1 MARRSCHRGFTLVE
15 LLVSLFVM
23 SLVAV
28 LAWRGL
34 DGMTRTQAATQER
47 ADRVLALQVGLA
59 QWNTD
64 LDAIAQV
71 PGRSAL
77 DWNGRVLRLTR
88 RAPAGAPAGLV
99 VVAWTQ
105 RALEGRPTWLRWQS
119 PPLASRGELEQA
131 WQRADLWSQNPGE
144 AERAAE
150 VAVVPLVRWQVFFFR
165 GGAWTNPL
173 SSDEPAS
180 GTGVP
185 RTLSSMLASGAVASA
200 GGSNVLPDG
209 VRAVVTL
216 PPDHPL
222 GGTLTLDWASPKLSG
237 GRP

>member
-1 MARRSCHRGFTLVE
+1 MARRTSHRGFTLVE
-15 LLVSLFVM
+15 LLVALFVM
-23 SLVAV
+23 SVVAV

-34 DGMTRTQAATQER
+34 DGMTRAQAATQER

-99 VVAWTQ
+99 VVGWAQ
-105 RALEGRPTWLRWQS
+105 RVVEGRPTWLRWQS
-119 PPLASRGELEQA
+119 PPLAARGELELA
-131 WQRADLWSQNPGE
+131 WQRADLWSQNPGD
-144 AERAAE
+144 AERATE
-150 VAVVPLVRWQVFFFR
+150 VAVVPLVQWQVFFFR

-173 SSDEPAS
+173 SSDEPAGGPPKPAT
-180 GTGVP
+180 GTP
-185 RTLSSMLASGAVASA
+185 PANAAD
-200 GGSNVLPDG
+200 GSNVLPDG
-209 VRAVVTL
+209 VRAVLTL
-216 PPDHPL
+216 PPEHPL
-222 GGTLTLDWASPKLSG
+222 GGNLTLDWASPRLSG